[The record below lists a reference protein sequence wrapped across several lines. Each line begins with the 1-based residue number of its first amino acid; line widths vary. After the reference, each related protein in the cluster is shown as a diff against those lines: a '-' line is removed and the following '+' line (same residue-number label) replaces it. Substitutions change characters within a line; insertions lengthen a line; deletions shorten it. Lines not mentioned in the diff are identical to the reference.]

1 MQGDLRTAEEMK
13 RPQEIMELGAET
25 GRFFRNVFPSL
36 LISEEQLPGHLDKSP
51 DGLLSAFRF
60 INIQNLVVGDKEELE
75 KHLSEKMSRLFTALH
90 PLGAPVLWGVIS
102 YNGKARL
109 VAGIQNK
116 EHEGVLRSVLDG
128 MLTGSELDEF
138 SPEFSSMNNPF
149 GGVISSVPV
158 PKVDDEK
165 QFADL
170 SSLMRCMSGK
180 DYAVLFVAQPYS
192 SAQTGSLFSEIID
205 VRDKC
210 AALCKRNISRQRSQS
225 RTVSESETKSTSESK
240 SKSVSGSLSISTILT
255 AALTV
260 GLSPSLG
267 GIPLFGAM
275 FGAGLNIA
283 GTLAKGSSQ
292 GLQVGGSKTWTE
304 SSSKSSTRGTSDT
317 VGSSLTISHDEQNG
331 LAMELVGY
339 CDRAIER
346 IKGAINTGLW
356 GTAVFYSAKNEADSK
371 IIGSYLTGMLSKPS
385 KDVLP
390 PRKFEIRTT
399 DGSAVSLP
407 AIENGVMNGLLTPV
421 SSSELG
427 MLCMPPTESVP
438 DFEIR
443 EEKLYPMIAS
453 GDGGIP
459 VGSITVGQRPVP
471 SMKFSLSE
479 GDLARHTFV
488 CGITGSGKTTTVKGI
503 LARCGKPF
511 MVIESAKKEYRNISL
526 PAGRKV
532 SVYTIGKPEIN
543 CPQFNPFYVQRG
555 INLQTHIDYLK
566 DLFSASF
573 SFYGP
578 MTYILERCLHNIYV
592 RKGWNIA
599 LGYHP
604 YLVNTG
610 NPAKVFDAD
619 YMKKRY
625 ALKGH
630 QFLFPTMQDLKNEVT
645 RYIKEEMD
653 YEGEVA
659 GNIKSAM
666 LARLDSLCVGSKGFM
681 FNTSRH
687 LDMDSL
693 LKENAVFE
701 LEGLAD
707 DSDKA
712 FCVGLLIIFVNEY
725 RQVAKEEAGTRASG
739 LQHLLVIEEAHRL
752 LKNVDTERGSEY
764 MGNPKGKAVEH
775 FTNMIAEMRS
785 YGQGVIIAE
794 QIPSKLAPDVIKNT
808 SNKIIQRVV
817 SADDQKIVAN
827 TVGIREDDAIQLG
840 TLRTG
845 IALCHKEGMSLPVRV
860 TVDPVADDFVS
871 DDMLL
876 LKRGGQSFDDINYSI
891 VRTSAYR
898 EAEKLALR
906 LLNTIMSG
914 SERSVM
920 ESVSMA
926 RHRLAE
932 IVTNKG
938 IHLVVC
944 RNRDALAGRVIAEQL
959 GLLLA
964 SDAYCIKD
972 ILSDQVLERIQ
983 HLMQGDAASLGQLRG
998 FLKRAYGEEPRRH
1011 CIYVISELI
1020 KHTYSAG
1027 VNLRKSISSYF
1038 LKTEDLVLTEIES
1051 RVRKEMR
1058 V

>member
-192 SAQTGSLFSEIID
+192 TAQTGRLFSEIID

-210 AALCKRNISRQRSQS
+210 AALSKRNISLQNSES
-225 RTVSESETKSTSESK
+225 RTVTDSETKSESD
-240 SKSVSGSLSISTILT
+240 SDSVSRTKSLNISLSTMVAVAVTGGLTMGFGPVGTMVGLALSKGFSQGISAGFSKGSTKGHTEGSSHGKST
-255 AALTV
+255 ADTAGKALTV
-260 GLSPSLG
+260 
-267 GIPLFGAM
+267 
-275 FGAGLNIA
+275 
-283 GTLAKGSSQ
+283 
-292 GLQVGGSKTWTE
+292 
-304 SSSKSSTRGTSDT
+304 
-317 VGSSLTISHDEQNG
+317 SHDEQNG

-356 GTAVFYSAKNEADSK
+356 GTAVFYSARNEADSK

-808 SNKIIQRVV
+808 SNKIIQRIV

-914 SERSVM
+914 SEQSVM

-938 IHLVVC
+938 IPLVVC

-972 ILSDQVLERIQ
+972 ILSDQVLESIQ

-998 FLKRAYGEEPRRH
+998 FMKRAYGEEPRRH